1 MRLSKR
7 EIEVI
12 LQVAEDIYGTDVKV
26 YLFGSRVDDSRRGG
40 DIDLLVR
47 TTSEKKGIL
56 DRVRM
61 AARIKSLIGDQK
73 IDIIGDYEDNQVMK
87 IIRWCR
93 KHLKMGYYWRYEQAG
108 NHRKT

>member
-7 EIEVI
+7 EIEAI

-47 TTSEKKGIL
+47 TTSANKGIL

-73 IDIIGDYEDNQVMK
+73 IDIIGDYEDNQVVQEA
-87 IIRWCR
+87 
-93 KHLKMGYYWRYEQAG
+93 LKNGILLAI
-108 NHRKT
+108 

>member
-7 EIEVI
+7 EIEAI

-40 DIDLLVR
+40 DIDLLLR

-61 AARIKSLIGDQK
+61 ASRIKSLIGDQK
-73 IDIIGDYEDNQVMK
+73 IDIIGDYEDNQVVQEV
-87 IIRWCR
+87 
-93 KHLKMGYYWRYEQAG
+93 LKNGILLAI
-108 NHRKT
+108 

>member
-47 TTSEKKGIL
+47 TTSAKKGIL

-73 IDIIGDYEDNQVMK
+73 IDIIGDYEDNQVVQEA
-87 IIRWCR
+87 
-93 KHLKMGYYWRYEQAG
+93 LKNGILLAI
-108 NHRKT
+108 

>member
-7 EIEVI
+7 EIEAI

-47 TTSEKKGIL
+47 TTSAKKGIL

-73 IDIIGDYEDNQVMK
+73 IDIIGDYEDNQVVQEA
-87 IIRWCR
+87 
-93 KHLKMGYYWRYEQAG
+93 LKNGILLAI
-108 NHRKT
+108 

>member
-7 EIEVI
+7 EIEAI

-47 TTSEKKGIL
+47 TTSARKGIL

-73 IDIIGDYEDNQVMK
+73 IDIIGDYEDNQVV
-87 IIRWCR
+87 REA
-93 KHLKMGYYWRYEQAG
+93 LKNGILLAI
-108 NHRKT
+108 

>member
-7 EIEVI
+7 EIEAI

-47 TTSEKKGIL
+47 TTSAKKGIL
-56 DRVRM
+56 ERVRM
-61 AARIKSLIGDQK
+61 ASRIKSLIGDQK
-73 IDIIGDYEDNQVMK
+73 IDIIGDYEDNQVV
-87 IIRWCR
+87 REA
-93 KHLKMGYYWRYEQAG
+93 LKNGILLAI
-108 NHRKT
+108 

>member
-7 EIEVI
+7 EIEAI
-12 LQVAEDIYGTDVKV
+12 LQVAEDIYGADVKV

-47 TTSEKKGIL
+47 TTSAKKGIL

-61 AARIKSLIGDQK
+61 ASRIKSLIGDQK
-73 IDIIGDYEDNQVMK
+73 IDIIGDYEDNQVVQEA
-87 IIRWCR
+87 
-93 KHLKMGYYWRYEQAG
+93 LKNGILLAI
-108 NHRKT
+108 

>member
-7 EIEVI
+7 EIEAI

-47 TTSEKKGIL
+47 TTSG
-56 DRVRM
+56 
-61 AARIKSLIGDQK
+61 
-73 IDIIGDYEDNQVMK
+73 
-87 IIRWCR
+87 
-93 KHLKMGYYWRYEQAG
+93 
-108 NHRKT
+108 

>member
-47 TTSEKKGIL
+47 TTSARKGIL

-73 IDIIGDYEDNQVMK
+73 IDIIGDYEDNQVVQEA
-87 IIRWCR
+87 
-93 KHLKMGYYWRYEQAG
+93 LKNGILLAI
-108 NHRKT
+108 

>member
-7 EIEVI
+7 EIEAI
-12 LQVAEDIYGTDVKV
+12 LQVAEDIYGADVKV

-56 DRVRM
+56 ERVRM
-61 AARIKSLIGDQK
+61 ASRIKSLIGDQK
-73 IDIIGDYEDNQVMK
+73 IDIIGDYEDNQVVQEA
-87 IIRWCR
+87 
-93 KHLKMGYYWRYEQAG
+93 LKNGILLAI
-108 NHRKT
+108 

>member
-1 MRLSKR
+1 MSKR
-7 EIEVI
+7 EIEAI

-73 IDIIGDYEDNQVMK
+73 IDIIGDYEDNQVVQEA
-87 IIRWCR
+87 
-93 KHLKMGYYWRYEQAG
+93 LKNGILLAI
-108 NHRKT
+108 

>member
-7 EIEVI
+7 EIEAI

-47 TTSEKKGIL
+47 TTFEKKGIL

-73 IDIIGDYEDNQVMK
+73 IDIIGDYEDNQVV
-87 IIRWCR
+87 REA
-93 KHLKMGYYWRYEQAG
+93 LKNGILLAI
-108 NHRKT
+108 

>member
-7 EIEVI
+7 EIEAI
-12 LQVAEDIYGTDVKV
+12 LQVAEDIYGADVKV

-73 IDIIGDYEDNQVMK
+73 IDIIGDYEDNQVVQEA
-87 IIRWCR
+87 
-93 KHLKMGYYWRYEQAG
+93 LKNGILLAI
-108 NHRKT
+108 

>member
-7 EIEVI
+7 EIEAI

-61 AARIKSLIGDQK
+61 ASRIKSLIGDQK
-73 IDIIGDYEDNQVMK
+73 IDIIGDYEDNQVVQEA
-87 IIRWCR
+87 
-93 KHLKMGYYWRYEQAG
+93 LKNGILLAI
-108 NHRKT
+108 

>member
-1 MRLSKR
+1 MSKR
-7 EIEVI
+7 EIEAI

-47 TTSEKKGIL
+47 TTSAKKGIL

-61 AARIKSLIGDQK
+61 ASRIKSLIGDQK
-73 IDIIGDYEDNQVMK
+73 IDIIGDYEDNQVVQEV
-87 IIRWCR
+87 
-93 KHLKMGYYWRYEQAG
+93 LKNGILLAI
-108 NHRKT
+108 

>member
-73 IDIIGDYEDNQVMK
+73 IDIIGDYEDNQVVQEV
-87 IIRWCR
+87 
-93 KHLKMGYYWRYEQAG
+93 LKNGILLAI
-108 NHRKT
+108 

>member
-7 EIEVI
+7 EIEAI

-47 TTSEKKGIL
+47 TTSAKKGIL
-56 DRVRM
+56 ARVRM
-61 AARIKSLIGDQK
+61 ASRIKSLIGDQK
-73 IDIIGDYEDNQVMK
+73 IDIIGDYEDNQVVQEA
-87 IIRWCR
+87 
-93 KHLKMGYYWRYEQAG
+93 LKNGILLAI
-108 NHRKT
+108 

>member
-7 EIEVI
+7 EIEAI

-47 TTSEKKGIL
+47 TTSAKKGIL
-56 DRVRM
+56 ERVRM
-61 AARIKSLIGDQK
+61 ASRIKSLIGDQK
-73 IDIIGDYEDNQVMK
+73 IDIIGDYEDNQVVQEV
-87 IIRWCR
+87 
-93 KHLKMGYYWRYEQAG
+93 LKNGILLAI
-108 NHRKT
+108 

>member
-7 EIEVI
+7 EIEAI
-12 LQVAEDIYGTDVKV
+12 LQVAEDIYGADVKV

-47 TTSEKKGIL
+47 TTSAKKGIL

-73 IDIIGDYEDNQVMK
+73 IDIIGDYEDNQVV
-87 IIRWCR
+87 REA
-93 KHLKMGYYWRYEQAG
+93 LKNGILLAI
-108 NHRKT
+108 

>member
-7 EIEVI
+7 EIEAI
-12 LQVAEDIYGTDVKV
+12 LQVAEDIYGADVKV

-73 IDIIGDYEDNQVMK
+73 IDIIGDYEDNQVV
-87 IIRWCR
+87 REA
-93 KHLKMGYYWRYEQAG
+93 LKNGILLAI
-108 NHRKT
+108 

>member
-7 EIEVI
+7 EIEAI

-73 IDIIGDYEDNQVMK
+73 IDIIGDYEDNQVV
-87 IIRWCR
+87 REA
-93 KHLKMGYYWRYEQAG
+93 LKNGILLAI
-108 NHRKT
+108 

>member
-7 EIEVI
+7 EIEAI

-26 YLFGSRVDDSRRGG
+26 YLFGSRLDDSRRGG

-47 TTSEKKGIL
+47 TTSAKKGIL

-61 AARIKSLIGDQK
+61 ASRIKSLIGDQK
-73 IDIIGDYEDNQVMK
+73 IDIIGDYEDNQVVQEV
-87 IIRWCR
+87 
-93 KHLKMGYYWRYEQAG
+93 LKNGILLAI
-108 NHRKT
+108 

>member
-7 EIEVI
+7 EIEAI

-56 DRVRM
+56 ARVRM

-73 IDIIGDYEDNQVMK
+73 IDIIGDYEDNQVVQEA
-87 IIRWCR
+87 
-93 KHLKMGYYWRYEQAG
+93 LKNGILLAI
-108 NHRKT
+108 

>member
-7 EIEVI
+7 EIEAI

-47 TTSEKKGIL
+47 TTSANKGIL

-73 IDIIGDYEDNQVMK
+73 IDIIGDYEDNQVV
-87 IIRWCR
+87 REA
-93 KHLKMGYYWRYEQAG
+93 LKNGILLAI
-108 NHRKT
+108 

>member
-73 IDIIGDYEDNQVMK
+73 IDIIGDYEDNQVVQEA
-87 IIRWCR
+87 
-93 KHLKMGYYWRYEQAG
+93 LKNGILLAI
-108 NHRKT
+108 

>member
-7 EIEVI
+7 EIEAI

-47 TTSEKKGIL
+47 TTSAKRGIL
-56 DRVRM
+56 ERVRM
-61 AARIKSLIGDQK
+61 ASRIKSLIGDQK
-73 IDIIGDYEDNQVMK
+73 IDIIGDYEDNQVVQEA
-87 IIRWCR
+87 
-93 KHLKMGYYWRYEQAG
+93 LKNGILLAI
-108 NHRKT
+108 

>member
-73 IDIIGDYEDNQVMK
+73 IDIIGDYEDNQVV
-87 IIRWCR
+87 REA
-93 KHLKMGYYWRYEQAG
+93 LKNGILLAI
-108 NHRKT
+108 

>member
-47 TTSEKKGIL
+47 TTSARKGIL

-73 IDIIGDYEDNQVMK
+73 IDIIGDYEDNQVV
-87 IIRWCR
+87 REA
-93 KHLKMGYYWRYEQAG
+93 LKNGILLAI
-108 NHRKT
+108 

>member
-61 AARIKSLIGDQK
+61 AARIKSLIGD
-73 IDIIGDYEDNQVMK
+73 
-87 IIRWCR
+87 
-93 KHLKMGYYWRYEQAG
+93 
-108 NHRKT
+108 

>member
-7 EIEVI
+7 EIEAI

-47 TTSEKKGIL
+47 TTSARKGIL

-73 IDIIGDYEDNQVMK
+73 IDIIGDYEDNQ
-87 IIRWCR
+87 
-93 KHLKMGYYWRYEQAG
+93 KMGYYWRYEQAG

>member
-47 TTSEKKGIL
+47 TTSAKKGIL
-56 DRVRM
+56 ERVRM
-61 AARIKSLIGDQK
+61 ASRIKSLIGDQK
-73 IDIIGDYEDNQVMK
+73 IDIIGDYEDNQVVQEA
-87 IIRWCR
+87 
-93 KHLKMGYYWRYEQAG
+93 LKNGILLAI
-108 NHRKT
+108 

>member
-7 EIEVI
+7 EIEAI

-47 TTSEKKGIL
+47 TTSAKKGIL

-61 AARIKSLIGDQK
+61 ASRIKSLIGDQK
-73 IDIIGDYEDNQVMK
+73 IDIIGDYEDNQVV
-87 IIRWCR
+87 REA
-93 KHLKMGYYWRYEQAG
+93 LKNGILLAI
-108 NHRKT
+108 

>member
-1 MRLSKR
+1 M
-7 EIEVI
+7 
-12 LQVAEDIYGTDVKV
+12 KV

-47 TTSEKKGIL
+47 TTSAKKGIL

-73 IDIIGDYEDNQVMK
+73 IDIIGDYEDNQVV
-87 IIRWCR
+87 REA
-93 KHLKMGYYWRYEQAG
+93 LKNGILLAI
-108 NHRKT
+108 

>member
-7 EIEVI
+7 EIEAI
-12 LQVAEDIYGTDVKV
+12 LQVAEDIYGADVKV

-47 TTSEKKGIL
+47 TTSAKKGIL

-61 AARIKSLIGDQK
+61 ASRIKSLIGDQK
-73 IDIIGDYEDNQVMK
+73 IDIIGDYEDNQVV
-87 IIRWCR
+87 REA
-93 KHLKMGYYWRYEQAG
+93 LKNGILLAI
-108 NHRKT
+108 